1 MHLPHCPFIITMT
14 TISTQSTNRTVF
26 TFVGDPTS
34 VVEAALAA
42 AKVMMNMIVIAS
54 VIIIHH
60 HRCHL
65 CCHFVITT
73 TFSSVAS

>member
-42 AKVMMNMIVIAS
+42 AKVMMNMIVIVMIFIIIITDVIGA
-54 VIIIHH
+54 VIINVIFN
-60 HRCHL
+60 
-65 CCHFVITT
+65 FVP
-73 TFSSVAS
+73 